1 VGCCALFCLVRN
13 ELSLCEAKNDRCRGA
28 PLALAGS
35 NAFLIMAL
43 IRTLFW
49 FAIFIGST
57 FVFTVLFEHGPTN
70 FAVNSKKEAESLQK
84 LFMGDVKKKADGSD
98 HLLK

>member
-1 VGCCALFCLVRN
+1 
-13 ELSLCEAKNDRCRGA
+13 
-28 PLALAGS
+28 
-35 NAFLIMAL
+35 MAL

-57 FVFTVLFEHGPTN
+57 FVFTVLFEHGPRN
-70 FAVNSKKEAESLQK
+70 FVENSKKEADSLQR
-84 LFMGDVKKKADGSD
+84 LFMGDVKKKPDGSD